1 MSEILKIELYY
12 SKESTLLVRNSSE
25 KLSMT
30 IVRSIASGEGGGG
43 AVFGRSLN
51 LIPIRGQIVP
61 AT

>member
-30 IVRSIASGEGGGG
+30 IVRSVASGGF
-43 AVFGRSLN
+43 AVFGRSVKLK
-51 LIPIRGQIVP
+51 PIRG
-61 AT
+61 